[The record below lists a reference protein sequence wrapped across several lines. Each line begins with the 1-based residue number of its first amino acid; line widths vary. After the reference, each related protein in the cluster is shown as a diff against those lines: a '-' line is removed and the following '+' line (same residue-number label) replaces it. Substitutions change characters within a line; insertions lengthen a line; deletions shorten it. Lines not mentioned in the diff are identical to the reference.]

1 MKLRHAWYV
10 LALTLVVL
18 TLVGCGASPTA
29 TPVPKPTVTPA
40 PTLQPTRPPAP
51 PTLAPTA
58 TPLPPPPT
66 PAPVPVQGTAKQV
79 VNLRKG
85 PGTQFGIAGKL
96 EAKTTT
102 EVMGKSED
110 GKWFQVASPDR
121 EHPSWVLAT
130 LVDVTGP
137 ADKLSVV
144 AVAIPPTATPGAAK
158 PKAPTTAPTQ
168 AVPPA
173 KGLVGFVSYDAS
185 SASFVLNNLI
195 VESKTV
201 SGFKLLGRF
210 PFDLAQSTNA
220 APFAW
225 SPDNSGRVAW
235 VSGPSGVQNT
245 LMLTDRAGNDRA
257 LAGHQGISSPTWS
270 PDGGSIAYIGID
282 NNFGTQFIYK
292 FEPEGPPPDRNKPQ
306 RLFSARMDKPE
317 SFRGVA
323 WGKTHLLFVSN
334 YTGQHEIWRLNA
346 DGGGPLQLTND
357 KRENGSPAWS
367 PDGTRFA
374 YYSRQTDGSYQ
385 IMVANPDGT
394 NARKLTNAG
403 NNFTPTWSQDGNWI
417 AFASTRGGRL
427 DVYIMDK
434 NGNNARP
441 LTGDFGE
448 SQLPGSWR

>member
-1 MKLRHAWYV
+1 MKLRHALYV

-18 TLVGCGASPTA
+18 TLIGCSASPTA
-29 TPVPKPTVTPA
+29 TPVPKATVTV
-40 PTLQPTRPPAP
+40 PPV
-51 PTLAPTA
+51 PTLAPTKPPA
-58 TPLPPPPT
+58 TPTPAPTATPVPPSPT
-66 PAPVPVQGTAKQV
+66 PAPVQATAKQV
-79 VNLRKG
+79 VNLRQG
-85 PGTQFGIAGKL
+85 PGIQFGIAGKMA
-96 EAKTTT
+96 EKTTA
-102 EVMGKSED
+102 VILGKSED
-110 GKWFQVASPDR
+110 GKWYQIASPDR
-121 EHPSWVLAT
+121 EHPSWVSVAFI
-130 LVDVTGP
+130 DVTGP
-137 ADKLSVV
+137 AEQLPVV

-168 AVPPA
+168 QAVPPA
-173 KGLVGFVSYDAS
+173 KGIVGFVSYDAS
-185 SASFVLNNLI
+185 SQSFVLNNII
-195 VESKTV
+195 VESRTV

-210 PFDLAQSTNA
+210 AYDLAQSSNA

-235 VSGPSGVQNT
+235 VFGASGVQNT
-245 LMLTDRAGNDRA
+245 LTLTDRAGNDRA
-257 LAGHQGISSPTWS
+257 LYTHQGISSPSWS
-270 PDGGSIAYIGID
+270 PDGKSIAYIGMD
-282 NNFGTQFIYK
+282 NNFGTQFIYVV
-292 FEPEGPPPDRNKPQ
+292 PVDGGTPQ
-306 RLFSARMDKPE
+306 RFFAARTDKPE
-317 SFRGVA
+317 SFRGLA

-346 DGGGPLQLTND
+346 DGSGPLQLTND

-385 IMVANPDGT
+385 IMVANADGT

-403 NNFTPTWSQDGNWI
+403 NNFTPSWSPDGNWI

-441 LTGDFGE
+441 LTGDVGE